1 MQINRACGGKGPR
14 RNINPSKGNVMG
26 TPESLSITE
35 TKLKRIAWLSKQ
47 DPEKEFGCLMHLF
60 NKESLLECF
69 HGLGKDKAVGIDGV
83 DKAEYAGNLE
93 ENIDNLLVKMK
104 NMAYRPSPVR
114 EVLIRKEGKKGA
126 TRPLGISIL
135 EDKIIQKMMQRVL
148 ESIYEPL
155 FLECSY
161 GFRPGRGCHTAIE
174 ALHKHLFFNNIQT
187 VLDIDLKNY
196 FGSID
201 HHLLERALRKK
212 IKDPKLMR
220 YIIRMFKAGVMGKYD
235 LRISDEGVPQ
245 GSICSPILSNIFAH
259 YVLDI
264 WIQNDIKSKCKG
276 QVKLFRYAD
285 DAVMCCEYEEDAI
298 KLKGML
304 AKRLGLAKLELN
316 EEKTKLVSF
325 DKIKAKQGIPQGT
338 FDFLGFTFYF
348 GKSQKG
354 QTIPKLKTKAKAMK
368 TKLNAVKTW
377 FKENRN
383 KITLKEIWKTFC
395 SKLRG
400 HVQYYGVSH
409 NVRCV
414 EKFLAKATRIAF
426 KWINRRSQRKSFNWE
441 QFGKFMELNPLPEAK
456 IVHRLF

>member
-1 MQINRACGGKGPR
+1 MQINRACGGKEPR

-26 TPESLSITE
+26 TTETLSITE

-69 HGLGKDKAVGIDGV
+69 YGLGKDKAVGIDGV

-93 ENIDNLLVKMK
+93 ENIDNLLIKMK

-114 EVLIRKEGKKGA
+114 EVLIRKEGKPGA

-135 EDKIIQKMMQRVL
+135 EDKIVQKMMQRVL

-155 FLECSY
+155 FLDCSY
-161 GFRPGRGCHTAIE
+161 GFRPGRGCHTAIA

-187 VLDIDLKNY
+187 VIDIDLKNY

-201 HHLLERALRKK
+201 HLLLERALRKK

-235 LRISDEGVPQ
+235 LTISDQGVPQ

-285 DAVMCCEYEEDAI
+285 DAVMCCQYEEDAI
-298 KLKGML
+298 KLKGLL

-354 QTIPKLKTKAKAMK
+354 HTIPKLKTKPKAMK
-368 TKLNAVKTW
+368 SKLNAVKTW

-383 KITLKEIWKTFC
+383 KMTLREIWKTFC

-400 HVQYYGVSH
+400 HIQYYGVSH
-409 NVRCV
+409 NVRRV

-441 QFGKFMELNPLPEAK
+441 KFGKFMELNPLPEAK